1 MNLNLKLLN
10 ELIDLSKESGE
21 DLIGSLYIEFKK
33 TAPEMLSDIRHSY
46 VENDLVA
53 MEMAAHKLKSSSG
66 SFGLAV
72 VSQLA
77 FCIMDKANK
86 NLPEGLQ
93 EDVEAISVAFDLQM
107 RELDKY
113 LRQERLIK

>member
-33 TAPEMLSDIRHSY
+33 TAPEMISEIRHGY
-46 VENDLVA
+46 IENDMVA
-53 MEMAAHKLKSSSG
+53 MEEAAHKLKSSSG

-77 FCIMDKANK
+77 LGIMTKAHK
-86 NLPEGLQ
+86 KSIEGLDK
-93 EDVEAISVAFDLQM
+93 DVEALIVAFDEQMKELESYLKQLQ
-107 RELDKY
+107 
-113 LRQERLIK
+113 LIK